1 MQLGGSQAILRFAP
15 LQLRFARIATALQR
29 YFCILLWQFNSKS
42 IICFHIP
49 LNPSVRRVRR
59 VYTLILHFTYNYA
72 IHFGTKTINP
82 FCQCFLLVT
91 FLSRKKSDKTHPLA
105 SYTSPRVLYRDSFCF
120 LISTPLKR
128 IAAYSPSNL
137 LEIRSEYTEFMSVI
151 VRLVF
156 MMVGLAL
163 FMRVFIT
170 S

>member
-15 LQLRFARIATALQR
+15 LQLRFAKIATALQR

-91 FLSRKKSDKTHPLA
+91 FLSRKKSDKPRPLA
-105 SYTSPRVLYRDSFCF
+105 PSRA
-120 LISTPLKR
+120 LISAAVEEPLTV
-128 IAAYSPSNL
+128 N
-137 LEIRSEYTEFMSVI
+137 ESESHSDGESV
-151 VRLVF
+151 L
-156 MMVGLAL
+156 G
-163 FMRVFIT
+163 

>member
-15 LQLRFARIATALQR
+15 LQLRFAKIATALQR

-91 FLSRKKSDKTHPLA
+91 FLSRKKSDKTRPPHPPHL
-105 SYTSPRVLYRDSFCF
+105 SRP
-120 LISTPLKR
+120 LISTAVEEPLTVNER
-128 IAAYSPSNL
+128 QSYAD
-137 LEIRSEYTEFMSVI
+137 
-151 VRLVF
+151 
-156 MMVGLAL
+156 G
-163 FMRVFIT
+163 
-170 S
+170 